1 MRTHVTVLGW
11 LYIGLGL
18 LGLLA
23 AALVLGVGA
32 LVSFLAAGGD
42 GFLTMGILGIVATI
56 AAALALPN
64 LIVGIGL
71 LQRAGWARVGGLI
84 LGFLN
89 LFNPPLGTVLGI
101 YTFWVLLSH
110 DGRALFV

>member
-1 MRTHVTVLGW
+1 MRTHVNVLGW
-11 LYIGLGL
+11 LYVILGL
-18 LGLLA
+18 LGLMA
-23 AALVLGVGA
+23 AAAVLGIGA
-32 LVSFLAAGGD
+32 LFSFLAGGGD
-42 GFLTMGILGIVATI
+42 GFIAMGILGIVATI

-71 LQRAGWARVGGLI
+71 VQRAGWARVGGLI

-101 YTFWVLLSH
+101 YTFWVLLSD
-110 DGRALFV
+110 DGRAPFG

>member
-1 MRTHVTVLGW
+1 MRTHLNVIGW

-23 AALVLGVGA
+23 ASVVLGIGA
-32 LVSFLAAGGD
+32 LVTFLAGGGD
-42 GFLTMGILGIVATI
+42 GFIAAGIMGIVATI
-56 AAALALPN
+56 AAVLALPN

-89 LFNPPLGTVLGI
+89 LFSPPFGTVLGL
-101 YTFWVLLSH
+101 YTFWVLLG
-110 DGRALFV
+110 DEGRGLFA